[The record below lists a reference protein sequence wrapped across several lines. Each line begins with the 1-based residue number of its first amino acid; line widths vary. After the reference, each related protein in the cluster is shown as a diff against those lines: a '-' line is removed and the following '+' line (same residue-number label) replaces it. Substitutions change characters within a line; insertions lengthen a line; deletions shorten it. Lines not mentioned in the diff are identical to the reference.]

1 MKNLTALKV
10 GVGIVAA
17 LALGSWWI
25 AVANLSPT
33 ALSKRFVTALLDYED
48 GPIYEDLLQ
57 RGADPN
63 FRYDPDSGQDRKE
76 QLTALVAGAPAV
88 PHQTYPLIFIAC
100 QQGNQ
105 DAVRALL
112 KHKVN
117 VKDYLGDESSLLKH
131 AIDRGHIEIVKILI
145 DSGVD
150 VNVKTNFGDTALK
163 HAIFLKNEKAIALLK
178 QAGATE

>member
-1 MKNLTALKV
+1 MKNRTFFKV
-10 GVGIVAA
+10 SVGIVAA

-25 AVANLSPT
+25 AASNLSPT
-33 ALSKRFVTALLDYED
+33 ALSKRFVTALQDYED
-48 GPIYEDLLQ
+48 GSIYEELLQ

-63 FRYDPDSGQDRKE
+63 YRYDPDSGQDLKE
-76 QLTALVAGAPAV
+76 QVTALIAGAPAV

-105 DAVRALL
+105 EAVRALL

-117 VKDYLGDESSLLKH
+117 VKVDLGQFSLLMMT
-131 AIDRGHIEIVKILI
+131 IDCGHLEIVKILI

-150 VNVKTNFGDTALK
+150 VKFKTSAGDTALK